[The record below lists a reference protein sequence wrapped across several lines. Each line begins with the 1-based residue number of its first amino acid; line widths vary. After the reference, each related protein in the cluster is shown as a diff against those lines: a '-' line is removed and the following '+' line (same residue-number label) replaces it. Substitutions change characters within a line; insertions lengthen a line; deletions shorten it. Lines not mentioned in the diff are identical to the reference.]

1 MMVFLCIAIIIISI
15 IHLGFFVTIK
25 LLFMFVGYCM
35 IVMIVPAFILS
46 VYDVH
51 KQKKDK
57 KNKK

>member
-1 MMVFLCIAIIIISI
+1 MMAFLCIAIIIILI
-15 IHLGFFVTIK
+15 IHVGFFVTIK
-25 LLFMFVGYCM
+25 FLFMLVVYFIIIMG
-35 IVMIVPAFILS
+35 VPAFILS